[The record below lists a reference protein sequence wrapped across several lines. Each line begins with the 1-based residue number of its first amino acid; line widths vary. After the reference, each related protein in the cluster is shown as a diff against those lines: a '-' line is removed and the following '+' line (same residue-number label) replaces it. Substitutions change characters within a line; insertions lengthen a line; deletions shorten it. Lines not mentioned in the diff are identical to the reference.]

1 MGKKKMIS
9 KENLRLAAA
18 YSVMNDKGR
27 VVLDMVTQKLAEIV
41 CLLGEAKC
49 KGGFIEER
57 KRTDN

>member
-9 KENLRLAAA
+9 KENLRLAAT

-27 VVLDMVTQKLAEIV
+27 GVLDMVTQKLAEIEWV
-41 CLLGEAKC
+41 SDEAKC

-57 KRTDN
+57 KRKNN